1 MAVTLEKMVVM
12 DSQNSVVEH
21 QIRPDDLMGELGIKK
36 DAYYAYLKY
45 LGLKAEKDANGNAF
59 LTDEEANAVR
69 ALRSHVQITG
79 KMDGFLNRNGELAI
93 AGGGSLLD
101 GTAAAAE
108 PDQQMDDQLDDLI
121 RAAAE
126 LKGQQLVMPQL
137 VIREL
142 ANRMTFDDLPED
154 IKVKVENVR
163 ETASPKYQPAQ
174 LASNL
179 LSRWRERPGQT
190 QAV

>member
-1 MAVTLEKMVVM
+1 M

-21 QIRPDDLMGELGIKK
+21 QIRPDDLMAELGIKK

-45 LGLKAEKDANGNAF
+45 LGLKAEKDSNGNAF
-59 LTDEEANAVR
+59 LTDEQANAVR

-79 KMDGFLNRNGELAI
+79 KMDGFLNSRGGLAV
-93 AGGGSLLD
+93 ADTPSLLD
-101 GTAAAAE
+101 GSAAVEE
-108 PDQQMDDQLDDLI
+108 PSPQLDDQLDDLI

-142 ANRMTFDDLPED
+142 ANRMTYDDLPED
-154 IKVKVENVR
+154 IKAKVETVR
-163 ETASPKYQPAQ
+163 EAASPKYQPAQ
-174 LASNL
+174 LATDL
-179 LSRWRERPGQT
+179 LNRWRDRQSPV
-190 QAV
+190 QAA